1 MALTPESVRAAA
13 TNRRGRTSILDQRRP
28 ATEMTRANFLFK
40 ALLLGASGGGKSSS
54 ALTIPGQKLV
64 IDLEGRAAS
73 LAGIPDVDI
82 IAITEPDSDKPSA
95 LDDLIRLKDEL
106 WTLARSPE
114 GLPYNLIVF
123 DGITRLSRY
132 AMNMAMQLRTSD
144 NKLLAR
150 GPGETPSQPH
160 YRPLMEASEKL
171 IFQMLPLP
179 CHIVFTGHIEMH
191 EDKKLKTFDY
201 YPKIT
206 GKTRTEVSSWFNET
220 IHCYRAKGKYFWGT
234 APTLRYP
241 WLKSAAN
248 QGGRY
253 WKDDLEIDLEASPT
267 GFEEILNLRFGATP
281 TVPKGGDQPTP

>member
-1 MALTPESVRAAA
+1 MALTTESVRAAA

-28 ATEMTRANFLFK
+28 ATEMTRETFLFK
-40 ALLLGASGGGKSSS
+40 ALLLGASGGGKSTS
-54 ALTIPGQKLV
+54 ALTITGPKLV
-64 IDLEGRAAS
+64 LELDGRKES
-73 LAGIPDVDI
+73 LAGFPDTEI
-82 IAITEPDSDKPSA
+82 LEFAEPDPEKPQA
-95 LDDLIRLKDEL
+95 YNNLVQAKDEL
-106 WTLARSPE
+106 WTMARSDS
-114 GLPYNLIVF
+114 GLPFSLILV
-123 DGITRLSRY
+123 DGITRFGRF

-144 NKLLAR
+144 NKLIAR
-150 GPGETPSQPH
+150 GPGDTPSQPH
-160 YRPLMEASEKL
+160 YSPQMTAVEKW
-171 IFQMLPLP
+171 IFQILPLP

-220 IHCYRAKGKYFWGT
+220 IHCYRAKSKYFWGT

-253 WKDDLEIDLEASPT
+253 WKDDLEIDLEAPTT
-267 GFEEILNLRFGATP
+267 GFEEILNLRFGKEA
-281 TVPKGGDQPTP
+281 K